1 MTPQAFSV
9 EQLFAWSLAILA
21 LILALYVSVLNIR
34 NRGNAHLTVLMLVFA
49 VNTLVLGV
57 FWGAQRAD
65 EVSWA
70 APLVAMTSPAVL
82 PLLGIVAVAFVKPEW
97 FKTRMRYPLYVGYGL
112 VLLPALLVGLDFLT
126 GLNLY
131 YTGLNPLRY
140 MGGFVDVPEFTGG
153 ALGNVVRLV
162 NMRIVPVLVMLTL
175 IYLAFVDRGISVLR
189 RRLAR
194 LLLVAQFLAFLL
206 QVILPRLLPPGIPA
220 LLTIG
225 QFIVI
230 YAYVAFQAL
239 VSEGGLQGG
248 RLRPR
253 LTAMVLVI
261 SAPLLVGS
269 IALISVNVNALLRQ
283 SALGQLESNSELLA
297 YNITSWMDFN
307 RKSLALLA
315 SRPEITSMNPN
326 FQRPVLQD
334 FAVTYP
340 YMYLVSTTD
349 LAGFNVARNDESDLL
364 DYSDRQWYQQ
374 AVAGQPGLQTVIGR
388 TSGVPALIMS
398 EPIRDGSGEVVGVS
412 MFASTLTDISDL
424 LARYRVG
431 DTGLAYLV
439 GPQGLILA
447 SDLEFFTAQQTTILD
462 YPPAAALM
470 GGARGIYRFDDA
482 NAVRWQ
488 AYIAELEND
497 WGLII
502 QVNEQ
507 ELLAQVR
514 SLRILSIAGVFV
526 SALILMG
533 LSWLAFRQAF
543 RPVEELTAAVLDI
556 SAGNIDRE
564 APVLSEDE
572 LGFLADAFNQM
583 TARLRSLI
591 AGLETQVADRTRDLE
606 QRAAYLEAAST
617 VSQAATSILDTE
629 SLLSQ
634 TVNLIRDHFGLYYV
648 GLFLLDAA
656 GEWAV
661 LRAGTGEAGRAMM
674 ARGHRLRI
682 GSRSMISW
690 CIENSE
696 ARIALHAGED
706 AVRQATA
713 ELPETRSEAALPLR
727 SRGRVL
733 GALTVQHTREDVFDA
748 SAIAVLQTM
757 VDQLAVALDNAELI
771 AATQEAL
778 DATRR
783 AYGEKSELGWQRVLS
798 GRGGGYRYAYRTFS
812 AVEDSWSSGMTEALQ
827 AGRSVIYREREP
839 LTVGDVWRSTLV
851 IPLRVRE
858 RIVGVLDFRKSG
870 AEAVWLDDER
880 LLLEAVVAE
889 LGQALESAQ
898 LYQETQSRAANE
910 RLIGEIASQLRQ
922 SLDVTTVLQTAVT
935 QLGRLPGVAEATVH
949 VTLPESPAAA
959 AAEAAVAAEEVHL

>member
-9 EQLFAWSLAILA
+9 EQLLSWSLAILA

-82 PLLGIVAVAFVKPEW
+82 PLLGIVAIAFLKPEW
-97 FKTRMRYPLYVGYGL
+97 FKTWVRYPLYVAYGL
-112 VLLPALLVGLDFLT
+112 AVLPVLLVGLDLLT
-126 GLNLY
+126 GLDLY

-140 MGGFVDVPEFTGG
+140 MGGFVDIPDFAAG

-162 NMRIVPVLVMLTL
+162 NMRIVPMLLMLTL
-175 IYLAFVDRGISVLR
+175 IYLAFVDRGISALR

-194 LLLVAQFLAFLL
+194 LLLVAQFFALLL

-225 QFIVI
+225 QFTVI
-230 YAYVAFQAL
+230 YAYVAFQVL
-239 VSEGGLQGG
+239 VSEGSLQGG

-261 SAPLLVGS
+261 STPLLVGS

-307 RKSLALLA
+307 RKSLVLLA
-315 SRPEITSMNPN
+315 SRPEITSMNPS

-349 LAGFNVARNDESDLL
+349 LAGFNIARNDESDLL

-374 AVAGQPGLQTVIGR
+374 AVAGQAGLQTVIGR

-447 SDLEFFTAQQTTILD
+447 SNLEFFTAQQTTILD

-470 GGARGIYRFDDA
+470 DGTRGIYRFDDA
-482 NAVRWQ
+482 DAVRWQ

-507 ELLAQVR
+507 ELLSQVR

-634 TVNLIRDHFGLYYV
+634 TVNLIRERFGLYYV
-648 GLFLLDAA
+648 GLFLLDAT

-674 ARGHRLRI
+674 ARGHRHQL

-690 CIENSE
+690 CIENAE
-696 ARIALHAGED
+696 ARIASHAGED

-733 GALTVQHTREDVFDA
+733 GALTVQHTQEDAFDT

-757 VDQLAVALDNAELI
+757 ADQLAVALDNAELI
-771 AATQEAL
+771 ATTQEAL

-783 AYGEKSELGWQRVLS
+783 AYGEKSELGWKKYLS
-798 GRGGGYRYAYRTFS
+798 SRSGGYRYAFRTFS
-812 AVEDSWSSGMTEALQ
+812 AVEGSWSSGMTEALQ
-827 AGRSVIYREREP
+827 AGRSIIYRDSA
-839 LTVGDVWRSTLV
+839 VGDMQRSTLA

-858 RIVGVLDFRKSG
+858 QIVGVLDFKKSG

-898 LYQETQSRAANE
+898 LYQETQSRASNE

-922 SLDVTTVLQTAVT
+922 SLDVTTVLQAAVT

-949 VTLPESPAAA
+949 VTLPESPAV
-959 AAEAAVAAEEVHL
+959 VAAEEVHS

>member
-1 MTPQAFSV
+1 MTPQAFPV
-9 EQLFAWSLAILA
+9 QQLLAWSLAILA
-21 LILALYVSVLNIR
+21 LILALYVLVLNSR
-34 NRGNAHLTVLMLVFA
+34 NRGNAHLAVLLLVFA

-57 FWGAQRAD
+57 FWGAQTAD

-70 APLVAMTSPAVL
+70 AALVAMTSPAVL
-82 PLLGIVAVAFVKPEW
+82 PLLLIVAVVLLKPEW
-97 FKTRMRYPLYVGYGL
+97 FKTWIRYPLFVVYGL
-112 VLLPALLVGLDFLT
+112 AVLPALLVVLDLLT
-126 GLNLY
+126 GSSLY
-131 YTGLNPLRY
+131 YTGVNPLRY
-140 MGGFVDVPEFTGG
+140 MGGFVDLPEFAAGT
-153 ALGNVVRLV
+153 LGNLVRLV
-162 NMRIVPVLVMLTL
+162 NMRFLPALSMLPL
-175 IYLAFVDRGISVLR
+175 IYLAFFDREISADRRTRRR

-194 LLLVAQFLAFLL
+194 LLLVAQIIALLL
-206 QVILPRLLPPGIPA
+206 QVVLARVLPPGLPT

-225 QFIVI
+225 QYIVV
-230 YAYVAFQAL
+230 YAFAAFQEL
-239 VSEGGLQGG
+239 VSEGRLQGG

-261 SAPLLVGS
+261 SAPLLAGS
-269 IALISVNVNALLRQ
+269 IALISVNVNELLRQ
-283 SALGQLESNSELLA
+283 SALGRLESSSELLA

-307 RKSLALLA
+307 RKSLTLLA

-326 FQRPVLQD
+326 FQKPILQD
-334 FAVTYP
+334 FAAAYP

-349 LAGFNVARNDESDLL
+349 LLGFNVARNDESDLL
-364 DYSDRQWYQQ
+364 DYSDRGWYQQ
-374 AVAGQPGLQTVIGR
+374 AVAGQPGLQTLIGR

-398 EPIRDGSGEVVGVS
+398 EPIRNGSGEVIGVS

-462 YPPAAALM
+462 YPPAAALA
-470 GGARGIYRFDDA
+470 GGARGTYRFDDE
-482 NAVRWQ
+482 NGIRWQ
-488 AYIAELEND
+488 AYIAVMENN

-514 SLRILSIAGVFV
+514 VLRVISIAGVLA

-556 SAGNIDRE
+556 TAGSIDRE
-564 APVLSEDE
+564 VPVLSEDE

-634 TVNLIRDHFGLYYV
+634 TVNLIRDRFGLYYV
-648 GLFLLDAA
+648 GLFLLDAT

-661 LRAGTGEAGRAMM
+661 LRAGTGEAGRVMM
-674 ARGHRLRI
+674 ARGHRHHI
-682 GSRSMISW
+682 GARSMISW
-690 CIENSE
+690 CIENAE
-696 ARIALHAGED
+696 ARIALRAESD
-706 AVRQATA
+706 AVRQVTA

-733 GALTVQHTREDVFDA
+733 GALTVQHTQEDAFDA

-757 VDQLAVALDNAELI
+757 ADQLAVALDNAELI
-771 AATQEAL
+771 ATTQEAL
-778 DATRR
+778 EATRR
-783 AYGEKSELGWQRVLS
+783 AYGETSEAGWQRYLS
-798 GRGGGYRYAYRTFS
+798 GRSGGYRYAYRAFS
-812 AVEDSWSSGMTEALQ
+812 AAVGPWPSAMTEALQ
-827 AGRSVIYREREP
+827 AGRSVIYRDSTGGEAW
-839 LTVGDVWRSTLV
+839 GSTLA

-858 RIVGVLDFRKSG
+858 RVIGVLDFRKSG
-870 AEAVWLDDER
+870 AEAMWLEDER

-922 SLDVTTVLQTAVT
+922 SLDVSTVLQTAVT
-935 QLGRLPGVAEATVH
+935 QLGRLPGVAEAAVH
-949 VTLPESPAAA
+949 VTLPESL
-959 AAEAAVAAEEVHL
+959 AVGAAEEAKS

>member
-1 MTPQAFSV
+1 MTPQAFPLQ
-9 EQLFAWSLAILA
+9 QLLAWSLAILA
-21 LILALYVSVLNIR
+21 LILALYVLVLNSR
-34 NRGNAHLTVLMLVFA
+34 NRGNTHLAALLLVFA

-57 FWGAQRAD
+57 FWGAQTAD

-70 APLVAMTSPAVL
+70 AALVAMTSPAVL
-82 PLLGIVAVAFVKPEW
+82 PLLLIVAVVLLKPEW
-97 FKTRMRYPLYVGYGL
+97 FKTWIRYPLFVVYGL
-112 VLLPALLVGLDFLT
+112 AVLPALLVVLDLLT
-126 GLNLY
+126 GAGLY
-131 YTGLNPLRY
+131 YTGVNPLRY
-140 MGGFVDVPEFTGG
+140 MGGFVDLPEFAAGT
-153 ALGNVVRLV
+153 LGNLVRLV
-162 NMRIVPVLVMLTL
+162 NMRFLPALSMLPL
-175 IYLAFVDRGISVLR
+175 IYLAFFDREISGVR

-194 LLLVAQFLAFLL
+194 LLLAAQIIALVLQMVLAR
-206 QVILPRLLPPGIPA
+206 VLPPGLPT

-225 QFIVI
+225 QYIVV
-230 YAYVAFQAL
+230 YAFAAFQEL
-239 VSEGGLQGG
+239 VSEGRLQGG

-261 SAPLLVGS
+261 SAPLLAGS
-269 IALISVNVNALLRQ
+269 IALISVNVNELLRQ
-283 SALGQLESNSELLA
+283 SALGRLESSSELLA

-326 FQRPVLQD
+326 FQKPVLQD
-334 FAVTYP
+334 FAVAYP

-349 LAGFNVARNDESDLL
+349 LAGFNVARSDESDLI
-364 DYSDRQWYQQ
+364 DYSDRGWYQQ
-374 AVAGQPGLQTVIGR
+374 AVAGQSGLQTLIGR

-398 EPIRDGSGEVVGVS
+398 EPIRNGSGEVIGVS

-447 SDLEFFTAQQTTILD
+447 SDLEFFTAQQTTILS
-462 YPPAAALM
+462 YPPAAALT
-470 GGARGIYRFDDA
+470 GGARGTYRFDDE
-482 NAVRWQ
+482 NGVRWQ
-488 AYIAELEND
+488 AYIAEMENN

-514 SLRILSIAGVFV
+514 ALRAVSIAGVLA

-556 SAGNIDRE
+556 TAGSIDRE
-564 APVLSEDE
+564 VPVLSEDE

-634 TVNLIRDHFGLYYV
+634 TVNLIRDRFGLYYV
-648 GLFLLDAA
+648 GLFLLDGT

-661 LRAGTGEAGRAMM
+661 LRAGTGEAGRVMM
-674 ARGHRLRI
+674 ARGHRHHI
-682 GSRSMISW
+682 GARSMISW
-690 CIENSE
+690 CIENAE
-696 ARIALHAGED
+696 ARIALRAESD
-706 AVRQATA
+706 AVRQVTA

-733 GALTVQHTREDVFDA
+733 GALTVQHTQEDAFDA

-757 VDQLAVALDNAELI
+757 ADQLAVALDNAELI
-771 AATQEAL
+771 ATTQEAL
-778 DATRR
+778 EATRR
-783 AYGEKSELGWQRVLS
+783 AYGETSEAGWQRYLS
-798 GRGGGYRYAYRTFS
+798 GRSGGYRYAYRAFS
-812 AVEDSWSSGMTEALQ
+812 AAVGPWSPAMTEALQ
-827 AGRSVIYREREP
+827 AGRSVIYRDS
-839 LTVGDVWRSTLV
+839 TGGDVWRNTLA

-858 RIVGVLDFRKSG
+858 RVIGVLDFRKSG

-922 SLDVTTVLQTAVT
+922 SLDVSTVLQTAVT
-935 QLGRLPGVAEATVH
+935 QLGRLPGVAEAAVH
-949 VTLPESPAAA
+949 VTLPESLAVG
-959 AAEAAVAAEEVHL
+959 AAEALGTTEAKS

>member
-1 MTPQAFSV
+1 MTPQAFPLQ
-9 EQLFAWSLAILA
+9 QLLAWSLAILA
-21 LILALYVSVLNIR
+21 LILALYVLVLNSR
-34 NRGNAHLTVLMLVFA
+34 NRGNTHLAALLLVFA

-57 FWGAQRAD
+57 FWGAQTAD

-70 APLVAMTSPAVL
+70 AALVAMTSPAVL
-82 PLLGIVAVAFVKPEW
+82 PLLLIVAVVLLKPEW
-97 FKTRMRYPLYVGYGL
+97 FKTWIRYPLFVVYGL
-112 VLLPALLVGLDFLT
+112 AVLPALLVVLDLLT
-126 GLNLY
+126 GAGLY
-131 YTGLNPLRY
+131 YTGVNPLRY
-140 MGGFVDVPEFTGG
+140 MGGFVDLPEFAAGT
-153 ALGNVVRLV
+153 LGNLVRLV
-162 NMRIVPVLVMLTL
+162 NMRFLPALSMLPL
-175 IYLAFVDRGISVLR
+175 IYLAFFDREISGVR

-194 LLLVAQFLAFLL
+194 LLLAAQIIALVLQMVLAR
-206 QVILPRLLPPGIPA
+206 VLPPGLPT

-225 QFIVI
+225 QYIVV
-230 YAYVAFQAL
+230 YAFAAFQEL
-239 VSEGGLQGG
+239 VSEGRLQGG

-261 SAPLLVGS
+261 SAPLLAGS
-269 IALISVNVNALLRQ
+269 IALISVNVNELLRQ
-283 SALGQLESNSELLA
+283 SALGRLESSSELLA

-326 FQRPVLQD
+326 FQKPVLQD
-334 FAVTYP
+334 FAVAYP

-349 LAGFNVARNDESDLL
+349 LAGFNVARSDESDLI
-364 DYSDRQWYQQ
+364 DYSDRGWYQQ
-374 AVAGQPGLQTVIGR
+374 AVAGQSGLQTLIGR

-398 EPIRDGSGEVVGVS
+398 EPIRNGSGEVIGVS

-447 SDLEFFTAQQTTILD
+447 SDLEFFTAQQTTILS
-462 YPPAAALM
+462 YPPAAALT
-470 GGARGIYRFDDA
+470 GGARGTYRFDDE
-482 NAVRWQ
+482 NGVRWQ
-488 AYIAELEND
+488 AYIAEMENN

-514 SLRILSIAGVFV
+514 VLRVISIAGVLA

-556 SAGNIDRE
+556 TAGSIDRE
-564 APVLSEDE
+564 VPVLSEDE

-634 TVNLIRDHFGLYYV
+634 TVNLIRDRFGLYYV
-648 GLFLLDAA
+648 GLFLLDGT

-661 LRAGTGEAGRAMM
+661 LRAGTGEAGRVMM
-674 ARGHRLRI
+674 ARGHRHHI
-682 GSRSMISW
+682 GARSMISW
-690 CIENSE
+690 CIENAE
-696 ARIALHAGED
+696 ARIALRAESD
-706 AVRQATA
+706 AVRQVTA

-733 GALTVQHTREDVFDA
+733 GALTVQHTQEDAFDA

-757 VDQLAVALDNAELI
+757 ADQLAVALDNAELI
-771 AATQEAL
+771 ATTQEAL
-778 DATRR
+778 EATRR
-783 AYGEKSELGWQRVLS
+783 AYGETSEAGWQRYLS
-798 GRGGGYRYAYRTFS
+798 GRSGGYRYAYRAFS
-812 AVEDSWSSGMTEALQ
+812 AAVGPWSPAMTEALQ
-827 AGRSVIYREREP
+827 AGRSVIYRDS
-839 LTVGDVWRSTLV
+839 TGGDVWRNTLA

-858 RIVGVLDFRKSG
+858 RVIGVLDFRKSG

-922 SLDVTTVLQTAVT
+922 SLDVSTVLQTAVT
-935 QLGRLPGVAEATVH
+935 QLGRLPGVAEAAVH
-949 VTLPESPAAA
+949 VTLPESLAVG
-959 AAEAAVAAEEVHL
+959 AAEALGTTEAKS

>member
-9 EQLFAWSLAILA
+9 EQLLSWSLAILA

-65 EVSWA
+65 EVSWS
-70 APLVAMTSPAVL
+70 APLVAATSPAVL
-82 PLLGIVAVAFVKPEW
+82 PLLGIVAIAFLKPEW
-97 FKTRMRYPLYVGYGL
+97 FKTWVRYPLYVAYGL
-112 VLLPALLVGLDFLT
+112 AVLPVLLVGLDLLT
-126 GLNLY
+126 GLDLY

-140 MGGFVDVPEFTGG
+140 VGGFVDIPEFTAGV
-153 ALGNVVRLV
+153 LGNVVRLV
-162 NMRIVPVLVMLTL
+162 NMRIVPVLSMLTL
-175 IYLAFVDRGISVLR
+175 VYLAFFDRGLSVSR

-194 LLLVAQFLAFLL
+194 LLLVSQFVALLL
-206 QVILPRLLPPGIPA
+206 QVVFARLLPPGIPA

-230 YAYVAFQAL
+230 YAYVAFQML
-239 VSEGGLQGG
+239 VSERGLQGG

-283 SALGQLESNSELLA
+283 SALAQLESNSELLA

-326 FQRPVLQD
+326 FQRPILQD
-334 FAVTYP
+334 FASTYP

-349 LAGFNVARNDESDLL
+349 LAGFNVARNDESGLT
-364 DYSDRQWYQQ
+364 DYSDRQWYQE
-374 AVAGQPGLQTVIGR
+374 AVTGQSGLQTVIGR

-398 EPIRDGSGEVVGVS
+398 EPIRDGSGEVIGVS

-447 SDLEFFTAQQTTILD
+447 SDLDFFTAQQTTILD

-470 GGARGIYRFDDA
+470 GGGARGIYRFEDA

-488 AYIAELEND
+488 AYIAGLEND

-514 SLRILSIAGVFV
+514 SLRTLSIAGVLV

-543 RPVEELTAAVLDI
+543 RPIEDLTAAVLDI

-634 TVNLIRDHFGLYYV
+634 TVNLIRDRFGLYYV

-656 GEWAV
+656 GQWAV

-674 ARGHRLRI
+674 ARGHRHQL

-690 CIENSE
+690 CVENAE
-696 ARIALHAGED
+696 ARIASHAGED

-733 GALTVQHTREDVFDA
+733 GALTVQHTQEDAFDS

-757 VDQLAVALDNAELI
+757 ADQLAVALDNAELI
-771 AATQEAL
+771 ATTQEAL

-783 AYGEKSELGWQRVLS
+783 AYGEKSELGWKKYLS
-798 GRGGGYRYAYRTFS
+798 GRSGGYRYAYRTFS

-827 AGRSVIYREREP
+827 AGRSIIYRDSA
-839 LTVGDVWRSTLV
+839 VGDVQRSTLA

-858 RIVGVLDFRKSG
+858 QIVGILDFRKSG

-898 LYQETQSRAANE
+898 LYQETQSRASNE
-910 RLIGEIASQLRQ
+910 RLISEIASQLRQ
-922 SLDVTTVLQTAVT
+922 SLDVATVLQTAVT

-949 VTLPESPAAA
+949 VTLPESPAV
-959 AAEAAVAAEEVHL
+959 VAAEEVHA